1 MAVTV
6 EDPTARTRIRDAAL
20 VHFGE
25 DGYER
30 TTVRAI
36 AVTAGISHGMLRHHF
51 GSKIALRAACDN
63 YIVAVLHRLNTDAPD
78 APTSP
83 AWSEQSARR
92 FWRYVAR
99 TLADGSP
106 TAGPIFDEMV
116 TMTERWLV
124 GADGARPGTPTFEG
138 RSRAA
143 LVTAMAAGIP
153 LFHEHVLRTGG
164 VDIFAPEGQ
173 RLTPLVL
180 LDLPVVRPRDDKGK
194 STAAPLEARPEI

>member
-124 GADGARPGTPTFEG
+124 GADGARPGAPTFE
-138 RSRAA
+138 
-143 LVTAMAAGIP
+143 P
-153 LFHEHVLRTGG
+153 GG
-164 VDIFAPEGQ
+164 VGHGHGGGH
-173 RLTPLVL
+173 
-180 LDLPVVRPRDDKGK
+180 PVVPRARSPHWWRRHLRPGG
-194 STAAPLEARPEI
+194 TAPDAIGAPRPPRRSPTRRQRKIDRGTPRSAP